1 MDDLRKEIKFFLMD
15 DLRRCMSTFIML
27 VLRDQQ
33 FSKYWA
39 FIKKKKKEKS
49 FLIKP
54 LLQETLL
61 RTGKGKTFQRL
72 LAALEA
78 DHELE
83 LGRQDP
89 QSRHLQGQS
98 PLAAEAGACAQW
110 VGWGELLPSVWAPC
124 SGTCGHS
131 PWDLCCRSIMAH
143 VQGCPESTAGL
154 LLVMWSAGWCVC
166 VFA

>member
-1 MDDLRKEIKFFLMD
+1 MHEHLHYACAQRPA
-15 DLRRCMSTFIML
+15 
-27 VLRDQQ
+27 VLKVL
-33 FSKYWA
+33 SLY
-39 FIKKKKKEKS
+39 KKKKEKS

-61 RTGKGKTFQRL
+61 RIGKGKTFQLL

-110 VGWGELLPSVWAPC
+110 VG
-124 SGTCGHS
+124 
-131 PWDLCCRSIMAH
+131 
-143 VQGCPESTAGL
+143 
-154 LLVMWSAGWCVC
+154 
-166 VFA
+166 